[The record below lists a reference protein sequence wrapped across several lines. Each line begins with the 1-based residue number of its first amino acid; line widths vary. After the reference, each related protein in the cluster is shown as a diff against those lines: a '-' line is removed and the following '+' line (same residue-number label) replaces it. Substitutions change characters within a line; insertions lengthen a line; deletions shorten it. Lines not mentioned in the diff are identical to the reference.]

1 MKFTDSLLVKYTFLE
16 FLEREFGIQLKEE
29 ETEKIE
35 LAKQSIE
42 IYDSMEEFYQTT
54 GWQRDNPAESGR
66 EYLLEHKI
74 LADIQGRLWYFSRI
88 RYEDG
93 LKCAGES
100 NCT

>member
-16 FLEREFGIQLKEE
+16 LLEREFGIQLKED

-35 LAKQSIE
+35 LAKRSIE
-42 IYDSMEEFYQTT
+42 IYDSVEEFYEAT
-54 GWQRDNPAESGR
+54 GWRRDNPEESGR

-74 LADIQGRLWYFSRI
+74 IAKIQGRFWYFSRI

-93 LKCAGES
+93 LKCAGKPD
-100 NCT
+100 CI

>member
-16 FLEREFGIQLKEE
+16 LLEREFGIQLKED

-35 LAKQSIE
+35 LAKRSIE
-42 IYDSMEEFYQTT
+42 IYDSVEEFYEAT
-54 GWQRDNPAESGR
+54 GWRRDNPEESGR

-74 LADIQGRLWYFSRI
+74 IAKIQGRFWYFSRI

-93 LKCAGES
+93 LKCPGKPD
-100 NCT
+100 CI

>member
-16 FLEREFGIQLKEE
+16 LLEREFGIELKEK

-42 IYDSMEEFYQTT
+42 IYDSMEEFYEAT
-54 GWQRDNPAESGR
+54 GWQRDNPNESGR

-74 LADIQGRLWYFSRI
+74 LADIQGRFWYFSRI

-93 LKCAGES
+93 MKNMGES
-100 NCT
+100 NCA